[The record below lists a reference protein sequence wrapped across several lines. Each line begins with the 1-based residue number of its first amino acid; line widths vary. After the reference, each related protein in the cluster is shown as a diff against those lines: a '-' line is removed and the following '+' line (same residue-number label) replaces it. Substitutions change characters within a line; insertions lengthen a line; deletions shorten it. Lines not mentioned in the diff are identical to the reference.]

1 MSSCGKPVTLLAVID
16 NGLAEIMVQTWLW
29 IGLFGM
35 AIGAAMFGFGAHN
48 ARNDRWKILYT
59 LNFFICLIAAGLYL
73 AMALGQ
79 GFSVIHERPTF
90 WARYITWFTSTPLLI
105 LDLTFLGRSSVPL
118 LSSLIGANQF
128 MIATGGMSAI
138 SPKPIN
144 YIWYVVSCGAFLA
157 ILYLLLVPYR
167 QQAEQH
173 HPRSKKAFRK
183 LVTVHVVLW
192 TLYPVVW
199 MLAGTGLGV
208 LNQTGETAGYT
219 LLDLASK
226 VGFGFLSLNTLQQLE
241 QAGESQPAREYESK
255 PSL

>member
-1 MSSCGKPVTLLAVID
+1 
-16 NGLAEIMVQTWLW
+16 MVQTWLW
-29 IGLFGM
+29 LGVSGM
-35 AIGAAMFGFGAHN
+35 VLGATIFGFGAHN
-48 ARNDRWKILYT
+48 ARSDRWKILYT
-59 LNFFICLIAAGLYL
+59 LNFFICLIASGLYL

-79 GFSVIHERPTF
+79 GFSIIHERPTF

-105 LDLTFLGRSSVPL
+105 LDLTFLGRSSIPL
-118 LSSLIGANQF
+118 LSGLIGANQF

-144 YIWYVVSCGAFLA
+144 YIWYAVSCGAFLA

-167 QQAEQH
+167 KEAEHH
-173 HPRSKKAFRK
+173 HPRSRKAFRK

-192 TLYPVVW
+192 TLYPIVW
-199 MLAGTGLGV
+199 ILAITGFGV
-208 LNQTGETAGYT
+208 LNQSGETAGYT

-241 QAGESQPAREYESK
+241 QVGESQRVSKYESV
-255 PSL
+255 PNL

>member
-1 MSSCGKPVTLLAVID
+1 
-16 NGLAEIMVQTWLW
+16 MVQFWLW
-29 IGLFGM
+29 LGVFCM
-35 AIGAAMFGFGAHN
+35 AIGAIIFGIGAHK
-48 ARNDRWKILYT
+48 ARSDRWKILYT
-59 LNFFICLIAAGLYL
+59 LNFFICLIASALYL

-79 GFSVIHERPTF
+79 GFSVLYDRPTF

-105 LDLTFLGRSSVPL
+105 LDLTFLGRSSIPL
-118 LSSLIGANQF
+118 LSGLIGANQF

-144 YIWYVVSCGAFLA
+144 YIWYLVSCGAFVA

-167 QQAEQH
+167 KQAEQH

-192 TLYPVVW
+192 TLYPIVW
-199 MLAGTGLGV
+199 ILAGTGFGV
-208 LNQTGETAGYT
+208 LDQPGETAGYT
-219 LLDLASK
+219 LLDIASK

-241 QAGESQPAREYESK
+241 QGESQSVGNYESL
-255 PSL
+255 PSRL

>member
-1 MSSCGKPVTLLAVID
+1 
-16 NGLAEIMVQTWLW
+16 MVQTWLW
-29 IGLFGM
+29 LGVFGM
-35 AIGAAMFGFGAHN
+35 AAGCAIFGFGAHH
-48 ARNDRWKILYT
+48 ARSDRWKILYT
-59 LNFFICLIAAGLYL
+59 LNFLICLIASGLYL

-79 GFSVIHERPTF
+79 GFSVIDGRPTF
-90 WARYITWFTSTPLLI
+90 WARYITWFTSTPLLL
-105 LDLTFLGRSSVPL
+105 LDLTFLGRNSVPL
-118 LSSLIGANQF
+118 ISGLIGANQF

-144 YIWYVVSCGAFLA
+144 YIWYTVSCGAFLA

-167 QQAEQH
+167 EQAEQN

-199 MLAGTGLGV
+199 MLAATGIGV
-208 LNQTGETAGYT
+208 LNQAGETGGYP

-226 VGFGFLSLNTLQQLE
+226 VGFGLLSLNTLQQIE
-241 QAGESQPAREYESK
+241 QAGEPQPAREYES
-255 PSL
+255 SASF

>member
-1 MSSCGKPVTLLAVID
+1 
-16 NGLAEIMVQTWLW
+16 MVQTWLW
-29 IGLFGM
+29 LGVAGM
-35 AIGAAMFGFGAHN
+35 AIGAAFFGFGAHN
-48 ARNDRWKILYT
+48 AHSDRWKILYT
-59 LNFFICLIAAGLYL
+59 LNFFICLIASGLYL

-79 GFSVIHERPTF
+79 GFSILHDRPTF

-105 LDLTFLGRSSVPL
+105 LDLTFLGRSSLPL
-118 LSSLIGANQF
+118 VSGLIGANQF

-144 YIWYVVSCGAFLA
+144 YIWYLVSCGAFLA

-167 QQAEQH
+167 KQAEQQ
-173 HPRSKKAFRK
+173 HPRSKKAFRR

-199 MLAGTGLGV
+199 ILAITGLGI
-208 LNQTGETAGYT
+208 LNQSGETAGYT

-226 VGFGFLSLNTLQQLE
+226 VGFGFLSLNTLRQLE
-241 QAGESQPAREYESK
+241 QADGSKPVNRYESI
-255 PSL
+255 PSS